1 MGNRCSSDV
10 PPVNAEQIAQHG
22 RRIAGRAD
30 RERGRASG
38 VRWRLVPAA
47 FLAAAIPLLA
57 QGDGGQDRSR
67 AEAAAKRA
75 NERIRAL
82 QQEADALASQEQT
95 LLVELRKLEVERQ
108 LKVEQ
113 LAKIDRDLQD
123 TQRKLADT
131 AARAETLRKTAEAER
146 PEVEGRLVE
155 LYKMG
160 RAGYWRL
167 MLDVDD
173 LRSMGRAYR
182 TAAAMTEIDRSK
194 VQQHKRTLDAL
205 DAEQKAL
212 QARTK
217 EIATLKDEAAR
228 ARAAIERT
236 VAARSELV
244 ESIDARR
251 DLNAQ
256 LTSELQAAQQRLQA
270 SLANFDADAKAPAVS
285 LPLRP
290 FQGALPWPVR
300 GTVAQ
305 RFGPQS
311 NPRFGTTIV
320 RNGIE
325 IAAAEGQPVRAV
337 HEGTVA
343 YADHFTGF
351 GNLVIVEHGEQAY
364 SLYGNLGSLGVSRGD
379 RVDTQ
384 AELGVS
390 GRNPSGNPAL
400 YFELRVDGKAVDPL
414 QWLKR

>member
-1 MGNRCSSDV
+1 MANRCSKSV
-10 PPVNAEQIAQHG
+10 
-22 RRIAGRAD
+22 
-30 RERGRASG
+30 
-38 VRWRLVPAA
+38 WLV
-47 FLAAAIPLLA
+47 AAALLTAGGPTVA
-57 QGDGGQDRSR
+57 QDGGVQDRSR
-67 AEAAAKRA
+67 AETAAKRA

-123 TQRKLADT
+123 TERRLRET
-131 AARAETLRKTAEAER
+131 AARADALRKTAEAER
-146 PEVEGRLVE
+146 PEVEGRLVQ

-173 LRSMGRAYR
+173 LRSLGRAYR
-182 TAAAMTEIDRSK
+182 TAAAMTQIDRNK
-194 VQQHKRTLDAL
+194 VQQHQRTLASL
-205 DAEQKAL
+205 EAERKAL
-212 QARTK
+212 QTRSR
-217 EIATLKDEAAR
+217 EISTLKDEAAR

-236 VAARSELV
+236 VAARTQLV
-244 ESIDARR
+244 DAIDARR

-256 LTSELQAAQQRLQA
+256 LTSELQAAQQRLQG
-270 SLANFDADAKAPAVS
+270 SLANFDADAKGSTLA

-305 RFGPQS
+305 RFGRQS
-311 NPRFGTTIV
+311 NTRFGTAMV

-343 YADHFTGF
+343 YADIFTGY
-351 GNLVIVEHGEQAY
+351 GNLIIVDHGDQTY
-364 SLYGNLGSLGVSRGD
+364 SLYGYLGSLGVARGD
-379 RVDTQ
+379 RVDAQ
-384 AELGVS
+384 SELGVS
-390 GRNPSGNPAL
+390 GRNPSGTPAV